1 MIDEKDG
8 GKVFSEIGAL
18 FSLTH
23 FVSTGSLSTRGR
35 GQAVDKNW
43 DDPGKQCACNTYVDF
58 ENIPSTLV
66 KFVPAAGRT
75 NGPMCGEDVFRHV

>member
-66 KFVPAAGRT
+66 
-75 NGPMCGEDVFRHV
+75 